1 MKKIKSLFLA
11 ALTLLA
17 VSCSS
22 DALEQ
27 GNLADGKAH
36 FSVQLPNG
44 LNSRAVAGDGTTAT
58 KLYYAVYEP
67 GSTQPLAVANGQ
79 TPADMSGLR
88 ADVALDLVN
97 GKTYD
102 IVFWAQS
109 PGAPY
114 TFNPQGRTV
123 DMNYNVADKCAAND
137 ENRDAFFNIIS
148 YTHNGPATQAVEL
161 RRPFAQ
167 LNFAT
172 RVTDYNDAVASGIDP
187 TTTSVVVKQLYPTL
201 SLSTGE
207 PTGTPVDVTF
217 TKAAL
222 PTDGEQL
229 SGYDAYKYM
238 AKAYVLMGA
247 NRTTVDVAMTA
258 YDAANEADTRV
269 VEVAAVPVQRNYRTN
284 IYGNL
289 LCTSATFN
297 VEIMPSFNDPAHLYE
312 IWDGETVETP
322 QVDNGV
328 ITISKPEQWVG
339 LNRVSNL
346 NNYTVELVADLDF
359 GGYAVPMITQAA
371 PAQLNGNGFTM
382 KNFSIAANGSY
393 TAGLFRGDSNGAN
406 TNVFKNLNIKNVSID
421 SNDEN
426 QGYAGVFFGDVQGAT
441 VSFENVH
448 VSHAYVKGVQS
459 VAGLVGFVAAGSSV
473 AINKSTVKDCMLTD
487 YEVVNESGFVCG
499 LIGKI
504 ASNDAEGS
512 RTTVTGSDNEVSNC
526 TINAFWATRRG
537 ESSIAEVYALYPS
550 AAGYTINL
558 TANTSSNTVTKTQI
572 Q

>member
-44 LNSRAVAGDGTTAT
+44 LNSRAACGDGTTAT

-109 PGAPY
+109 PDAPY

-137 ENRDAFFNIIS
+137 EDRDAFFNIIS

-201 SLSTGE
+201 NLSTGE

-258 YDAANEADTRV
+258 YDAADETDTRV

-322 QVDNGV
+322 QVVDNV

-339 LNRVSNL
+339 LRRLSATQL
-346 NNYTVELVADLDF
+346 INYTINLETDLDF
-359 GGYAVPMITQAA
+359 GGYPVKSIPA
-371 PAQLNGNGFTM
+371 PAVLNGNNHVI
-382 KNFSIAANGSY
+382 KNAALSY
-393 TAGLFRGDSNGAN
+393 YSTDYSCGLIGGDALQG
-406 TNVFKNLNIKNVSID
+406 NVAVSDLTLENITIDSKNVS
-421 SNDEN
+421 
-426 QGYAGVFFGDVQGAT
+426 GGMAGAIFGDIQNGRT
-441 VSFENVH
+441 VALSNVH
-448 VSHAYVKGVQS
+448 VKNSSIKGVNGVGGLCGYLATTCTLNINNCS
-459 VAGLVGFVAAGSSV
+459 VSGV
-473 AINKSTVKDCMLTD
+473 AISNYS
-487 YEVVNESGFVCG
+487 VVNESGNVAGFV
-499 LIGKI
+499 GKCV
-504 ASNDAEGS
+504 G
-512 RTTVTGSDNEVSNC
+512 TVNGADN
-526 TINAFWATRRG
+526 TID
-537 ESSIAEVYALYPS
+537 
-550 AAGYTINL
+550 
-558 TANTSSNTVTKTQI
+558 NTSVNAYWAARRQEASVDKLVARYWNSSTQAWMGENKLSVTEGENVTISKTSI
-572 Q
+572 E